1 MEGIASRYALALLK
15 IAREDQLQA
24 NYLTCLATL
33 FTMLTNDHTLSHFLG
48 NAFYDQESKFHLI
61 DQVLPKSTWYDLGDF
76 LKVIVKK
83 RRMTYLLDIIKAAML
98 LLEEDLKTRSGI
110 VYSVSPLTDNQMASL
125 QQAISDYLQI
135 PVTLTNEV
143 DPSMLG
149 GIRLDVNGKVFDA
162 SILSRL
168 SSLRQTLLTRG

>member
-15 IAREDQLQA
+15 IAREDKLQA
-24 NYLTCLATL
+24 DYLTRLETLLA
-33 FTMLTNDHTLSHFLG
+33 MLTNDHTLSHFLG
-48 NAFYDQESKFHLI
+48 NAFYNQESKFLLI
-61 DQVLPKSTWYDLGDF
+61 DQVLPKTTWYDLGDF
-76 LKVIVKK
+76 LKVLVKK
-83 RRMTYLLDIIKAAML
+83 RRMPFLIDILKAAML
-98 LLEEDLKTRSGI
+98 LLEKDLKTRSGI
-110 VYSVSPLTDNQMASL
+110 VYSVVPLSERQMTLL

-162 SILSRL
+162 SILNRL
-168 SSLRQTLLTRG
+168 SNLRQTLLTRG

>member
-1 MEGIASRYALALLK
+1 
-15 IAREDQLQA
+15 
-24 NYLTCLATL
+24 
-33 FTMLTNDHTLSHFLG
+33 
-48 NAFYDQESKFHLI
+48 
-61 DQVLPKSTWYDLGDF
+61 
-76 LKVIVKK
+76 IVKK

-110 VYSVSPLTDNQMASL
+110 VYSVSPLTDKQMASL

>member
-15 IAREDQLQA
+15 IAREGQVQA
-24 NYLTCLATL
+24 NYLTCLETL
-33 FTMLTNDHTLSHFLG
+33 LAMLTNDPTLSHFLG
-48 NAFYDQESKFHLI
+48 NAFYDQESKFLLI

-83 RRMTYLLDIIKAAML
+83 RRMPFLNDIIKAAML

-110 VYSVSPLTDNQMASL
+110 VYSIAPLTDKQMALL
-125 QQAISDYLQI
+125 QEAISDYLQI

-143 DPSMLG
+143 DASMLG